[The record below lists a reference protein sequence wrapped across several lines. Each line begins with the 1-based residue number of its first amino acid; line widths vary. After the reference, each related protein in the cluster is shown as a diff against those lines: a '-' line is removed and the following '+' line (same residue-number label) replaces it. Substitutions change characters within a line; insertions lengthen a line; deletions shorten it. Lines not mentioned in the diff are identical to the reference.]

1 MESLEVRRV
10 HLDSGGQVKHLLVHC
25 HNGYLFERREK
36 AEKAEVRR
44 WSVKGGAMQK

>member
-25 HNGYLFERREK
+25 LNGYLFERREK
-36 AEKAEVRR
+36 GKMRR
-44 WSVKGGAMQK
+44 WREGGWNIKGR